1 MADWTT
7 IAGVLFAL
15 LCVYPVY
22 IIFKSV
28 DLGTGIVLGLML
40 AFFTYLGIKNYLYPD
55 PGGQIRYDNIM
66 PLPVSSNAETP
77 ASDTTYT
84 SPIPDQLG
92 GALRR
97 WRRWFNEK
105 KMSSGKLTGALFAVI
120 SALIYSVYRSA
131 QTFLL
136 LTSS

>member
-1 MADWTT
+1 MSEWIT
-7 IAGVLFAL
+7 IGV
-15 LCVYPVY
+15 
-22 IIFKSV
+22 
-28 DLGTGIVLGLML
+28 ML
-40 AFFTYLGIKNYLYPD
+40 AFFTGLAIINYFYPEYLYPD
-55 PGGQIRYDNIM
+55 PGGQIRYDNIVS
-66 PLPVSSNAETP
+66 LPVSPYAETP
-77 ASDTTYT
+77 PSDQT
-84 SPIPDQLG
+84 SRSPDPDQLG

-120 SALIYSVYRSA
+120 SALVYSVYRSA

>member
-1 MADWTT
+1 MAD
-7 IAGVLFAL
+7 I
-15 LCVYPVY
+15 
-22 IIFKSV
+22 
-28 DLGTGIVLGLML
+28 DLGTGIVIGSML
-40 AFFTYLGIKNYLYPD
+40 VFFTCLAIINYLYPDYFYPD
-55 PGGQIRYDNIM
+55 PGGQIRDDNS
-66 PLPVSSNAETP
+66 LPDSSYAKTP
-77 ASDTTYT
+77 ASDLTTNET
-84 SPIPDQLG
+84 PAFDQAG
-92 GALRR
+92 GSFRR

>member
-1 MADWTT
+1 MSEWIT
-7 IAGVLFAL
+7 IGV
-15 LCVYPVY
+15 
-22 IIFKSV
+22 
-28 DLGTGIVLGLML
+28 ML
-40 AFFTYLGIKNYLYPD
+40 AFFTCLGIINYLYPEYLYPD

-66 PLPVSSNAETP
+66 PLPVSSNAGTP
-77 ASDTTYT
+77 ASDPTYT

-105 KMSSGKLTGALFAVI
+105 KMSSGKLTGSLFAVI

>member
-1 MADWTT
+1 MADWST
-7 IAGVLFAL
+7 IAGVLLAL
-15 LCVYPVY
+15 FCVYPVY
-22 IIFKSV
+22 IIFKSL
-28 DLGTGIVLGLML
+28 DLGTGIVIGLVL
-40 AFFTYLGIKNYLYPD
+40 AVFAGLAIRNYLYPD
-55 PGGQIRYDNIM
+55 PR
-66 PLPVSSNAETP
+66 PLDPPVEVVDITNNT
-77 ASDTTYT
+77 
-84 SPIPDQLG
+84 QNG